1 MSKYIATVGVD
12 YGVKPVK
19 VDQQDIR
26 VNFWDLSGHKE
37 FFEVRNEFY
46 KDTQGCILVY
56 DVSVRESFDDLDA
69 WLNEATKYGANP
81 RDMPIALCA
90 NKTDAKQRAV
100 SEDEGRQYAV
110 SRGLMYFET
119 SASSG
124 QNVHEMFEYLFRE
137 IVRHSDQ

>member
-1 MSKYIATVGVD
+1 MS
-12 YGVKPVK
+12 PP
-19 VDQQDIR
+19 
-26 VNFWDLSGHKE
+26 
-37 FFEVRNEFY
+37 VRNEFY
-46 KDTQGCILVY
+46 KDTQGCILVF
-56 DVSVRESFDDLDA
+56 DVSTRESFDDLDT

-90 NKTDAKQRAV
+90 NKTDAKKRTV

>member
-1 MSKYIATVGVD
+1 M
-12 YGVKPVK
+12 
-19 VDQQDIR
+19 
-26 VNFWDLSGHKE
+26 
-37 FFEVRNEFY
+37 
-46 KDTQGCILVY
+46 Y
-56 DVSVRESFDDLDA
+56 DVSTRESFDDLDA

-90 NKTDAKQRAV
+90 NKTEKRTV